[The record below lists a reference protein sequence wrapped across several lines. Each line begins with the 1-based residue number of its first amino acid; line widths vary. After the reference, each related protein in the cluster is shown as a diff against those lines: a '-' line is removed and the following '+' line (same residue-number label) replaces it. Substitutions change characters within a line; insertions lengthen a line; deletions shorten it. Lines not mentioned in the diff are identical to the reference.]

1 MFSLTQ
7 AAKAA
12 RVSKATIHRAVKSGK
27 VSAARQE
34 DGSYRIDPAELARA
48 YSLDLNAL
56 TSQASETP
64 ETLHETVSGRLTE
77 TPRNAPETPSETV
90 RLAVM
95 EADLRALK
103 AMVEELRTSRDQ
115 WQQQAERATL
125 ALAAPARAWWR
136 RLAG

>member
-1 MFSLTQ
+1 MFSLSQ
-7 AAKAA
+7 AARVA
-12 RVSKATIHRAVKSGK
+12 RVSKATLHRAVKSGK

-56 TSQASETP
+56 ASNSGEIPEPSQKPLSDRLDET
-64 ETLHETVSGRLTE
+64 G
-77 TPRNAPETPSETV
+77 RNALETPSESV
-90 RLAVM
+90 RIAVM

-103 AMVEELRTSRDQ
+103 AMVDELRTSRDQ

-125 ALAAPARAWWR
+125 ALAAPGRPWWKR
-136 RLAG
+136 MVG